1 MRLQRVLAEAG
12 VAARRAC
19 EALIEGG
26 HVQVNG
32 KIVKKLPVFVDP
44 NRDHIEVDGRPIAR
58 KKSARPR
65 RLYIMVNKPARAL
78 TTASEEPGDE
88 RTTVFD
94 LVDYPGKPRLFA
106 VGRLD
111 YETTGLVLLTNDG
124 TMANVMTHPRYGVP
138 KTYEAVVKGLPDQ
151 TSLAKLEK
159 DIHKAALRA
168 AQEEGQSHAP
178 RVELTITKRDSE
190 KTTIEL
196 TFREGKNPQVRRMLA
211 IAGWPVRKLTHI
223 RMGPLEL
230 RSLALG
236 KWREL
241 ERDEVAALKKTTAAL
256 TKGGKNRQGGKP
268 PKAKGAESPEPPVVP
283 AGPIIT
289 TRTGGSLG
297 GQSRSISVGS
307 ADDIRGRGPS
317 EPVKNK
323 PRRLDPPPGPRSL
336 TPPRG

>member
-1 MRLQRVLAEAG
+1 MQRILAEAG
-12 VAARRAC
+12 VAARRVC
-19 EALIEGG
+19 ERLIEEG

-32 KIVKKLPVFVDP
+32 KIANKLPVFVDP
-44 NRDHIEVDGRPIAR
+44 DHDHIEVDGRPIAR

-65 RLYIMVNKPARAL
+65 LLYIMVNKPARTL

-88 RTTVFD
+88 RTTIFD

-151 TSLAKLEK
+151 ISLAKLEK

-168 AQEEGQSHAP
+168 AEEEGSSHAP
-178 RVELTITKRDSE
+178 RVELKITKRDSE
-190 KTTIEL
+190 KTMIEL

-211 IAGWPVRKLTHI
+211 IAGWPVKKLTHI
-223 RMGPLEL
+223 RLGPLEL
-230 RSLALG
+230 RALALG

-241 ERDEVAALKKTTAAL
+241 ERDELAALKKTAAAL

-268 PKAKGAESPEPPVVP
+268 PTGTKAPEAPLVP

-289 TRTGGSLG
+289 TRSRASLR
-297 GQSRSISVGS
+297 SEKRSISVGS

-317 EPVKNK
+317 EPIKNK
-323 PRRLDPPPGPRSL
+323 PRRLDPPPSHHPRPGGRFSSR
-336 TPPRG
+336 T